1 MKDREE
7 LPDYTGMALPNRGAP
22 DVTFLL
28 LVLLLTATGLVM
40 LFSASY
46 PTALQEGGPAASY
59 FYRQLRF
66 AVPGLLLMYVISRV
80 DYHILKRYAKPL
92 LLFSVVLLVLVTFK
106 KIGVYHN
113 GARRWLSFFG
123 LFEFQPS
130 EIAKLGVVVD
140 FSASVA
146 GKQNRMKSFRDG
158 VWPYLW
164 KLGIIGV
171 LMMREPH
178 LSGTILILCAGA
190 AILFVGGLDWKWI
203 LLGIGV
209 AALGIALMLLGV
221 IPYGQDRI
229 EVWRDPFALRY
240 AGGFQVVQSILAI
253 GSGGLTGVGL
263 GNSRQ
268 KMLYLPEPEND
279 FVFAIVCE
287 ELGLIGAAL
296 ILALF
301 ALLVV
306 KGYLIAMRARDRF
319 GNLLVTGITTLLALQ
334 VFLNVGVV
342 TGFLP
347 DTGISLPF
355 FSYGGT
361 ALIMQLAEMGI
372 VLSVSRQ
379 CVYREDVEEEKK
391 KTPASARRGLNKE
404 E

>member
-1 MKDREE
+1 
-7 LPDYTGMALPNRGAP
+7 MALPNRGAP

-46 PTALQEGGPAASY
+46 PTALQEGSSPTAY
-59 FYRQLRF
+59 FFRQLRF

-80 DYHILKRYAKPL
+80 DYHILKRYARPL
-92 LLFSVVLLVLVTFK
+92 LLFSVVLLVLVTVK
-106 KIGVYHN
+106 KIGIYHN

-130 EIAKLGVVVD
+130 EIAKLGVVAD
-140 FSASVA
+140 FAASVA

-164 KLGIIGV
+164 KLGIIAV
-171 LMMREPH
+171 LMMLEPH
-178 LSGTILILCAGA
+178 LSGTILILCAAA
-190 AILFVGGLDWKWI
+190 AILFAGGLDWKWV
-203 LLGIGV
+203 LLGLAA

-253 GSGGLTGVGL
+253 ASGGLTGLGL
-263 GNSRQ
+263 GGSRQ

-287 ELGLIGAAL
+287 ELGLIGAVL

-301 ALLVV
+301 TVLVV

-319 GNLLVTGITTLLALQ
+319 GNLLVTGIMTLLALQ
-334 VFLNVGVV
+334 VFLNVSVV
-342 TGFLP
+342 TGLLP

-379 CVYREDVEEEKK
+379 CVYLEDVEEEKK
-391 KTPASARRGLNKE
+391 KRPRRRGAD
-404 E
+404 